1 MKGIY
6 SMAGNTNPLTFK
18 DGNLQP
24 GQALG
29 NLPLNV
35 ALTADNQTINPG
47 VTPFIRIVSDN
58 TTAANRTF
66 TLFKGAYQGQQI
78 CLTLVPTSAGVATGR
93 AQLASSGNTVL
104 TGGTWEPAVNDSL
117 MLQWDG
123 ITSVWR
129 EIGRAVAAQQL
140 VSGTYTPTFTA
151 GTNVGTATAGVAH
164 YIRVGTQVSVW
175 GTGSIASTTAT
186 NTASIFTI
194 SLPIASDL
202 AAAGDLTGSGNI
214 LSATSVASAGVT
226 ITAGTTDN
234 NASCAYNAAQTA
246 AGTLGYSFSYTV
258 L

>member
-1 MKGIY
+1 
-6 SMAGNTNPLTFK
+6 MAGNTNPVTFR
-18 DGNLQP
+18 DANLQP

-47 VTPFIRIVSDN
+47 VTPFIRVVSDN

-66 TLFKGAYQGQQI
+66 TLFAGSYQGQQI
-78 CLTLVPTSAGVATGR
+78 VITLVPTSAGVATGR
-93 AQLASSGNTVL
+93 AQLLSTGNVNL
-104 TGGTWEPAVNDSL
+104 AGGTWEPAVNDSL
-117 MLQWDG
+117 ILQWDG
-123 ITSVWR
+123 TTGIWR
-129 EIGRAVAAQQL
+129 ELGRATAAQQL
-140 VSGTYTPTFTA
+140 VAGTYTPTFSA
-151 GTNVGTATAGVAH
+151 GTNVATATTGVAH

-175 GTGSIASTTAT
+175 GTGSIASTAAT
-186 NTASIFTI
+186 NTASAFTI

-214 LSATSVASAGVT
+214 ISASGTASAGVT
-226 ITAGTTDN
+226 ITADTSGNT
-234 NASCAYNAAQTA
+234 ASCAYNAAQTA

>member
-1 MKGIY
+1 M
-6 SMAGNTNPLTFK
+6 SGNTNPVTFR

-29 NLPLNV
+29 NLPLNI

-47 VTPFIRIVSDN
+47 VTPFIRIVSNN

-66 TLFKGAYQGQQI
+66 TLFAGSYQGQVI
-78 CLTLVPTSAGVATGR
+78 YLTLVPTSNGTSTGR
-93 AQLASSGNTVL
+93 AQLLSSGNTAL
-104 TGGTWEPAVNDSL
+104 TGGTWEPAVGDSL
-117 MLQWDG
+117 ILQWDG
-123 ITSVWR
+123 TSSVWR
-129 EIGRAVAAQQL
+129 EIARAGASSQVL
-140 VSGTYTPTFTA
+140 SGTYTPTFTA
-151 GTNVGTATAGVAH
+151 GTNVATATAGVAH

-175 GTGSIASTTAT
+175 GTGSIASTAAT
-186 NTASIFTI
+186 STASEFGI

-214 LSATSVASAGVT
+214 LSATSVASAGAT
-226 ITAGTTDN
+226 ITADTTN
-234 NASCAYNAAQTA
+234 NRASVAYNAAQTA